1 MQALVQKE
9 DNWFLQSFSGDSTL
23 IKDFEFIINGPV
35 EKRMIYLGEDGYG
48 LISSQEGIIIDPV
61 FSEIVNIGTAEE
73 PFYLASKYMEQAGL
87 HILVYYNHNGERVRR
102 QALTEEEF
110 DKIICEKG

>member
-1 MQALVQKE
+1 
-9 DNWFLQSFSGDSTL
+9 
-23 IKDFEFIINGPV
+23 
-35 EKRMIYLGEDGYG
+35 MIFLGEDGYG

-61 FSEIVNIGTAEE
+61 FSEIINIGTTEE

-87 HILVYYNHNGERVRR
+87 HVLVYYNHKGERVRR